1 MIKAQNNNKVNN
13 KLGNSSKPLLPAV
26 LYPELN
32 DMENAVLTLENCILF
47 SALTP
52 MLTKDEEKE
61 FCLLLYKWKTN
72 FRNHKKEVI
81 NGMLSELSEK

>member
-1 MIKAQNNNKVNN
+1 MTKHSENTEPS
-13 KLGNSSKPLLPAV
+13 NSTKPVLSAV
-26 LYPELN
+26 LYPEFK
-32 DMENAVLTLENCILF
+32 DMENAVLTLENGILF

-72 FRNHKKEVI
+72 FRNHKKEVV
-81 NGMLSELSEK
+81 NGMISELSKK

>member
-1 MIKAQNNNKVNN
+1 MTEHSENTEPS
-13 KLGNSSKPLLPAV
+13 NSTKHVLPAV
-26 LYPELN
+26 LYPKFK
-32 DMENAVLTLENCILF
+32 DMENAVLTLENGILF

-72 FRNHKKEVI
+72 FRNHKKEVV
-81 NGMLSELSEK
+81 NGMISELSKK

>member
-1 MIKAQNNNKVNN
+1 MKVQNQLEIKPEN
-13 KLGNSSKPLLPAV
+13 GNSTKPLLPTR
-26 LYPELN
+26 LYPELK
-32 DMENAVLTLENCILF
+32 DMENAVLTLENGILF

>member
-1 MIKAQNNNKVNN
+1 MTEHSENTEPS
-13 KLGNSSKPLLPAV
+13 NSTKHVLPAV
-26 LYPELN
+26 LYPEFK
-32 DMENAVLTLENCILF
+32 DMENAVLTLENGILF

-72 FRNHKKEVI
+72 FRNHKKEVV
-81 NGMLSELSEK
+81 NGMISELSKK